1 MFKFRQKDQSKEK
14 AGKADTYKKE
24 EANAKELDL
33 TELDQVAGGV
43 SLRDV
48 DKIETTDISDDTKSK
63 I

>member
-1 MFKFRQKDQSKEK
+1 MSKFHEKKQSKAK
-14 AGKADTYKKE
+14 ANNMGANQKE
-24 EANAKELDL
+24 ETNAKELDL